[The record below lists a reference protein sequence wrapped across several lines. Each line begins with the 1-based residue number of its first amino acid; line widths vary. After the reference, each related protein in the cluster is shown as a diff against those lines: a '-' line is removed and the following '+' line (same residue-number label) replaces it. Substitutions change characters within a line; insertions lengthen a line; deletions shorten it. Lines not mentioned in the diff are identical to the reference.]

1 MAFDQDTRNKLQRFV
16 SDVRALLTEEFT
28 RQLQEDY
35 GMDPDT
41 GEVSSLSKLAHLDD
55 ARRETARL
63 LRETLEHY
71 KAATPS
77 GNNGEVL
84 DRIVR
89 EQAFTV
95 LNRLCAVRMAEA
107 RGIIIESIGTG
118 YNSKGFQ
125 LYSRLA
131 KTAFG
136 EIGEA
141 YRSYLFS
148 VFDEFAVDLPVLFDR
163 YSPLGRLFPKPEK
176 LISGNP
182 TKPGLI
188 EMMNSEEIGPLWA
201 EDETI
206 GWIYQYFNSTEER
219 RQMRRESSAPRNS
232 RELAVRN
239 QFFTPRYV
247 VEFLTDNTLGRI
259 WYEMTRGETILKE
272 ACHYL
277 VRRPKEIFLA
287 EGEEAPVEETP
298 SEDLSQEKLLN
309 EPVYIPYRPIKD
321 PREIILLDPAC
332 GSMHFGLYAFDLFE
346 QIYKEAWEWEEKYGK
361 DALRRSKY
369 LKPLQETYS
378 DSDEFLRDV
387 PRLIIEYNIHGID
400 IDSRAVQ
407 IAGLSLW
414 LRAQRSWKEQ
424 EVNPVERP
432 QIRRSNVVC
441 AEPMP
446 GEKEFLEEFI
456 KEHFTTD
463 PEHKL
468 LGQLI
473 HRVFD
478 AMELAGEAGSL
489 LKIEEEISD
498 VVAEAKREWLSK
510 PQVPL
515 FNEIAT
521 PVQEELGFDVSGISD
536 ETFWDEAEERIYAA
550 LKKYA
555 EKADNGG
562 YRRRLFSEDAARGFA
577 FIGVCRKRYD
587 VVVMNPPFGEFSKAW
602 KDQAREAYPNS
613 YNDILAAFVDS
624 FLHRLH
630 GYGRLGAITSR
641 TCFFL
646 TSFKNW
652 RKAVL
657 TDAAL
662 SVVADLGQGVMD
674 NAMVEAA
681 AYVIERARPVNTIPF
696 FRAIIERDRES
707 VINSCVKAFN
717 SGCSDSHLL
726 LANQEAFTR
735 LPDSPFVYW
744 VTEEDLSVFGRYP
757 LFQEVAGDVRV
768 GLQTGDDF
776 RFCRTVWEV
785 APEDTQFVYFPPNDD
800 KSCRFDDPNVQAYFR
815 RRLHGTPRWA
825 FHVKS
830 GVSQPWYSP
839 ITLKVNW
846 YKDGSELR
854 NFIDDKGKP
863 RSYLRSVDF
872 YYRPGFSW
880 TLRAVRFY
888 PYVIPGN
895 CIPSVSRY
903 MAFPAQGGEY
913 TALGVSASRVASAF
927 MRFYGEK
934 FEWPKFLVEHLKM
947 LPWPELDNGTI
958 QYLHKHITAEVKLR
972 RQAYQNHEPFHE
984 FLLPVKIQDFSNA
997 GQSLAFDPTS
1007 LLGDEG
1013 ERKVERSYGFDTVAA
1028 ARVERDLLE
1037 ALAFQQGDSFADES
1051 AEGQEQEDDVD
1062 FLLDYSEETQISA
1075 TISYTIGLTFG
1086 RWDIRYATG
1095 EKQAPELPDPFAP
1108 LPVCPPGML
1117 QNEQGLPITKEDV
1130 ERLKEEGCWDYPI
1143 EIPWD
1148 GIIVDD
1154 SDHPLDIERRV
1165 REVIEIIWKE
1175 RAEDIEHEACEILGV
1190 NSLGEYFCKPTG
1202 FFDDH
1207 LKRYSK
1213 SRRQAPIYWPL
1224 STASGAY
1231 TLWLYYH
1238 RLTDQTLYICINDF
1252 VEPKLKQVMET
1263 SNELRRK
1270 EKRNSQEENELERL
1284 EDLEAELKDFRDEL
1298 LRVARFWKPNLND
1311 GVQITAAPFWK
1322 LFGLTRWQSRLKS
1335 TWERMERGEYD
1346 WAHLAYSIWPER
1358 VLREAQKDRSIAIA
1372 HDLEDELW
1380 EEMAKGVRRKWVSK
1394 KLSEEEIQKV
1404 LEEKTGR

>member
-41 GEVSSLSKLAHLDD
+41 GEVSSLSKLAHLDN

-107 RGIIIESIGTG
+107 RGIIIESIGAG

-131 KTAFG
+131 KTALG

-182 TKPGLI
+182 TRPGLI
-188 EMMNSEEIGPLWA
+188 EMMNSEEISPLWA

-206 GWIYQYFNSTEER
+206 GWIYQYFNSAEER
-219 RQMRRESSAPRNS
+219 RQMRKESSAPRNS

-272 ACHYL
+272 ACRYL

-298 SEDLSQEKLLN
+298 SEDLSQEELLN
-309 EPVYIPYRPIKD
+309 KPVYIPYRPIKD
-321 PREIILLDPAC
+321 PREILLLDPAC

-346 QIYKEAWEWEEKYGK
+346 RIYKEAWELEEKHGK
-361 DALRRSKY
+361 DTLRRSKY

-378 DSDEFLRDV
+378 DRDEFLRDV

-400 IDSRAVQ
+400 IDPRAVQ

-446 GEKEFLEEFI
+446 GEEEFLEEFI

-478 AMELAGEAGSL
+478 AMKLAGEAGSL

-498 VVAEAKREWLSK
+498 VVAEAKREWLTRPK
-510 PQVPL
+510 YIQDPL
-515 FNEIAT
+515 FIGVAT
-521 PVQEELGFDVSGISD
+521 PEQQELGFDVSGISD

-587 VVVMNPPFGEFSKAW
+587 AVVMNPPFGEFSKAW

-613 YNDILAAFVDS
+613 YNDILGAFVEC
-624 FLHRLH
+624 FL
-630 GYGRLGAITSR
+630 GRLYQRGRIGAITSR

-646 TSFKNW
+646 NSFNKWRSKVVLKNGFL
-652 RKAVL
+652 RIL
-657 TDAAL
+657 
-662 SVVADLGQGVMD
+662 ADLGIGVMD
-674 NAMVEAA
+674 DAMVEAA
-681 AYVIERARPVNTIPF
+681 VYVIEKPDLKLTEAF
-696 FRAIIERDRES
+696 DAQLS
-707 VINSCVKAFN
+707 VICFR
-717 SGCSDSHLL
+717 LL
-726 LANQEAFTR
+726 KEHNKQAALIDALSWKTISNVFVVHIINFMFTPNNAFT
-735 LPDSPFVYW
+735 YW
-744 VTEEDLSVFGRYP
+744 IDRSTLQKLCDYAHLEGSL
-757 LFQEVAGDVRV
+757 ATIRV
-768 GLQTGDDF
+768 GLQTGDDW
-776 RFCRTVWEV
+776 RFLRQWWEV
-785 APEDTQFVYFPPNDD
+785 NAKLIAPQN
-800 KSCRFDDPNVQAYFR
+800 
-815 RRLHGTPRWA
+815 
-825 FHVKS
+825 S
-830 GVSQPWYSP
+830 GDYSLLNISKVNQILEQQVSEGCEWVFYSKTDYAAPWYSP
-839 ITLKVNW
+839 LFQIVNW
-846 YKDGSELR
+846 KKGGLQFECFLDSE
-854 NFIDDKGKP
+854 GKT
-863 RSYLRSVDF
+863 RARVQNREFYL
-872 YYRPGFSW
+872 RPGFSYM
-880 TLRAVRFY
+880 LRSFRIV
-888 PYVIPGN
+888 PYIVPYGVIPTAGRAQVFPIN
-895 CIPSVSRY
+895 ESIVPALVICASNIGSAVARFSGEMFARPKFQASMVQSIP
-903 MAFPAQGGEY
+903 
-913 TALGVSASRVASAF
+913 VASLGKEFLAEISQYIVGEINQRRLVF
-927 MRFYGEK
+927 QGYEPCIEFIRPICFDGKRNTLTWRRETLLGEALERKIAAAYGLTDYELTQLERDI
-934 FEWPKFLVEHLKM
+934 FESIESQSNSSLDSSGVNDDIESFAMVIDESQYSEAEGLVSYFF
-947 LPWPELDNGTI
+947 GTI
-958 QYLHKHITAEVKLR
+958 
-972 RQAYQNHEPFHE
+972 
-984 FLLPVKIQDFSNA
+984 
-997 GQSLAFDPTS
+997 
-1007 LLGDEG
+1007 
-1013 ERKVERSYGFDTVAA
+1013 
-1028 ARVERDLLE
+1028 
-1037 ALAFQQGDSFADES
+1037 
-1051 AEGQEQEDDVD
+1051 
-1062 FLLDYSEETQISA
+1062 
-1075 TISYTIGLTFG
+1075 FG

-1095 EKQAPELPDPFAP
+1095 EKQAPELPNPFAP

-1154 SDHPLDIERRV
+1154 PDHPLDIERRV

-1190 NSLGEYFCKPTG
+1190 NSLREYFSKPTG

-1252 VEPKLKQVMET
+1252 VEPKLKRVMET

-1270 EKRNSQEENELERL
+1270 EKRNSQEEKELERL
-1284 EDLEAELKDFRDEL
+1284 EDLEAELKDFRDEI

-1311 GVQITAAPFWK
+1311 GVQITAAPLWK
-1322 LFGLTRWQSRLKS
+1322 LFSLTRWQSRLKD
-1335 TWERMERGEYD
+1335 TWERLERSEYD
-1346 WAHLAYSIWPER
+1346 WAHLAYSIWRER
-1358 VLREAQKDRSIAIA
+1358 VLRVAQKDRSIAIA

-1380 EEMAKGVRRKWVSK
+1380 EEMADGKRRKWVSK
-1394 KLSEEEIQKV
+1394 KLSEEEIQRI